1 MFKWYWLYK
10 KECNK
15 KKMLTKTY
23 HSYILFISRNSSSKK
38 INLLPF
44 KFFLWQCPLENVI
57 KPLVSHFQFIFPNS
71 TDPEILATYQNMD
84 ILINGYFQ

>member
-10 KECNK
+10 KERNQK
-15 KKMLTKTY
+15 KCWRKPVYLQLC
-23 HSYILFISRNSSSKK
+23 SFISRNSPDKK
-38 INLLPF
+38 MSLLPF
-44 KFFLWQCPLENVI
+44 LFLRQCPLENVI

-71 TDPEILATYQNMD
+71 TDPENLTTYHNMD